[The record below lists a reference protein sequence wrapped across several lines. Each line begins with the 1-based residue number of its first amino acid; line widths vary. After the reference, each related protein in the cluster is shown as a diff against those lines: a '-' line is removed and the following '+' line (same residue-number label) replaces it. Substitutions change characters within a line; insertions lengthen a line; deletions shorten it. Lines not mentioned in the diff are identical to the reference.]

1 MQMML
6 IVSTERKGDIMRQDV
21 LNEINIFLR
30 GGEKE
35 TMSKAAMA
43 RIMGCDPR
51 TVKRYLEGY
60 KPKMKRKILK
70 KSKLDKFKET
80 IISKLEIGCTSMA
93 IFKFIQ
99 KDGYTGSYSLV
110 ADFVQKHKEEQ
121 IKKATIRFETAPGL
135 QAQVDWK
142 ENLKMISKHGELFEV
157 NIFLMVLGYSR
168 TKFVKLTSDKTQK
181 TLFECMNEA
190 FEYFGGVPKEI
201 VFDNMATVVDR
212 ANSRIG
218 NVKLN
223 TKFVQYSKDIGFN
236 PITCRIYRPQTKGK
250 VESLAKLVD
259 RLQVYNHEFETYE
272 ELEKIVKMFMKEIN
286 NEISQG
292 TNMKP
297 IERLAKETKH
307 LLPLPNQEVLNAY
320 TTSPKEYKVSKES
333 MITYKGQKYSVPT
346 YLIGKSVSVKET
358 DEYIHIYYITNLITK
373 HKKSK
378 KFLNY
383 HKEHIVDILK
393 SDALKGY
400 KDNEIEEFVN
410 NHLSDYDE
418 L

>member
-1 MQMML
+1 
-6 IVSTERKGDIMRQDV
+6 MRQDV

-60 KPKMKRKILK
+60 EPKKKRKILK

-135 QAQVDWK
+135 QSQVDWK

-168 TKFVKLTSDKTQK
+168 TKFLKLTSDKTQK

-190 FEYFGGVPKEI
+190 FKYFGGVPKEI

-223 TKFVQYSKDIGFN
+223 SKFVQYSKDIGFN

-297 IERLAKETKH
+297 IKRLAKETKY

-358 DEYIHIYYITNLITK
+358 DEYIHIYYTTNLITK

>member
-1 MQMML
+1 
-6 IVSTERKGDIMRQDV
+6 MRLDV

-35 TMSKAAMA
+35 IMSKAAMA

-51 TVKRYLEGY
+51 TVKRYLNGY
-60 KPKMKRKILK
+60 VPKRKSKTPK
-70 KSKLDKFKET
+70 KSKLDVFKET

-121 IKKATIRFETAPGL
+121 AKKATIRFETAPGL

-142 ENLKMISKHGELFEV
+142 ENLKIISKHGEIFEV
-157 NIFLMVLGYSR
+157 NIFLIVLGYSR
-168 TKFVKLTSDKTQK
+168 MKFLKLTSDKTQR
-181 TLFECMNEA
+181 TLFMCMNEA
-190 FEYFGGVPKEI
+190 FKYFGGIPKEI
-201 VFDNMATVVDR
+201 LFDNMATVVDR

-223 TKFVQYSKDIGFN
+223 TKFLQYSKDIGFT

-250 VESLAKLVD
+250 VESLARLVD
-259 RLQVYNHEFETYE
+259 RLKVYNNEFETYE
-272 ELEKIVKMFMKEIN
+272 ELEKIVKNFMKEIN

-297 IERLAKETKH
+297 SERLKKETKY
-307 LLPLPNQEVLNAY
+307 LMPLPNQDILNTY

-346 YLIGKSVSVKET
+346 YLIGKSVSVVET
-358 DEYIHIYYITNLITK
+358 DEYIHIYYTTNLITK
-373 HKKSK
+373 HRKNE

-393 SDALKGY
+393 TDALRGY
-400 KDNEIEEFVN
+400 NDDEVETFVTE
-410 NHLSDYDE
+410 HLSDYDE

>member
-1 MQMML
+1 
-6 IVSTERKGDIMRQDV
+6 MRQDV

-60 KPKMKRKILK
+60 ELKKKRKILK

-181 TLFECMNEA
+181 TLFKCMNEA
-190 FEYFGGVPKEI
+190 FKYFGGVPKEI